1 MKMFTEDMRKKY
13 DKNGDGKISSEE
25 LDSSSEE

>member
-13 DKNGDGKISSEE
+13 DKDGDGKISSKEI
-25 LDSSSEE
+25 DDNSEE